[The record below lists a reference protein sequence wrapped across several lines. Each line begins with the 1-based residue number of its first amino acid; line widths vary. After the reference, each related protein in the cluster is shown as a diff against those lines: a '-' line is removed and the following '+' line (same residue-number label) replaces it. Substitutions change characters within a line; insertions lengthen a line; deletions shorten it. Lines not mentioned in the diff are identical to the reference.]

1 MFRITNIMP
10 SQKIHL
16 EINVESRCLHLVSD
30 RDSNKITSCE
40 VTYHG
45 NKNKKQFD
53 IRIILDGALKGPSCA
68 YIFHYLFRGIKT
80 KHVCICL
87 LLHIVSHLSI
97 CIFLFLTISDVCT

>member
-1 MFRITNIMP
+1 MFRITN
-10 SQKIHL
+10 IHL

-30 RDSNKITSCE
+30 NDSNKIVSSE
-40 VTYHG
+40 VTYRR
-45 NKNKKQFD
+45 NKNKKQLD
-53 IRIILDGALKGPSCA
+53 IGIILDGSLERAKLCIHIPLS
-68 YIFHYLFRGIKT
+68 FRGIKT

>member
-68 YIFHYLFRGIKT
+68 YIFHYLLEVSRLNMF
-80 KHVCICL
+80 VFACFCIL
-87 LLHIVSHLSI
+87 FHI
-97 CIFLFLTISDVCT
+97 